1 MFNGSVI
8 WGGKMRNESVF
19 LKLISIHYLS
29 CKIHISRTPGIIK
42 FKK

>member
-8 WGGKMRNESVF
+8 WGDKVRNESVF

-29 CKIHISRTPGIIK
+29 CRIHISRTLGVTK
-42 FKK
+42 FEK